1 MQSLAIW
8 RTPWLPSSPGGIAM
22 FDMTTLATY
31 LGACFLLAI
40 VPGPTVTV
48 IIANALARGT
58 LAGLAIVLGTQLGV
72 MTMILTVAFGMQAL
86 VSFMGWAFDWIKL
99 AGAAYLIWLG
109 FKMLRSR
116 GDLGQAQAVKNK
128 SYAALVMEGF
138 FVIWANPKALIFFG
152 AFLPQ
157 FVKLTAPTFPQIVL
171 LGLFFMLVAGSTD
184 SIYAIVAG
192 RARGLLSAAR
202 VKAISRVSGVIL
214 MCGGVWLAL
223 QKRA

>member
-1 MQSLAIW
+1 
-8 RTPWLPSSPGGIAM
+8 M
-22 FDMTTLATY
+22 FDLTTIIPY

-58 LAGLAIVLGTQLGV
+58 GAGLAIVAGTQAGFLV
-72 MTMILTVAFGMQAL
+72 MTLVVALGMQAL
-86 VSFMGWAFDWIKL
+86 VAFMGWAFDWIKL
-99 AGAAYLIWLG
+99 IGAAYLVWLG
-109 FKMLRSR
+109 WKMWRSN
-116 GDLGQAQAVKNK
+116 GELGAASVEKTKSRLAMAV
-128 SYAALVMEGF
+128 EGF
-138 FVIWANPKALIFFG
+138 LVILSNPKALIFLG

-157 FVKLTAPTFPQIVL
+157 FVDVTQPTFPQVMI

-184 SIYAIVAG
+184 AIYAIVAG

-202 VKAISRVSGVIL
+202 VRVVSRVSGLLL
-214 MCGGVWLAL
+214 MAGGVWLAL